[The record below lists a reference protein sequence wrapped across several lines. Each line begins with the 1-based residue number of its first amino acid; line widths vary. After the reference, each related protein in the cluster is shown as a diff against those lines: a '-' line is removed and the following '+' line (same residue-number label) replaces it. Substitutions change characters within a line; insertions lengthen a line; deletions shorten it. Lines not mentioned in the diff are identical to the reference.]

1 MIYGL
6 NNQLIK
12 FLPRHTLGQ
21 RDTHQFLQSLDR
33 CWRAGRIHLC
43 QTGFW
48 GDGFGYGDG
57 AKIKL
62 VSVRVAA
69 IFSTTGASGA
79 SLTTGATNQSDRG
92 EG

>member
-1 MIYGL
+1 M
-6 NNQLIK
+6 
-12 FLPRHTLGQ
+12 
-21 RDTHQFLQSLDR
+21 
-33 CWRAGRIHLC
+33 
-43 QTGFW
+43 
-48 GDGFGYGDG
+48 GFGSTGLGMVMG
-57 AKIKL
+57 AVIKL